1 MKKILDNIKAI
12 RAIKGYSQEYVA
24 NKLGCDYSTYGKIE
38 NGKSSLTVDRL
49 FKLADILEVDVPRLL
64 LDRDAKESDKNLFI
78 REEGFKPK
86 IILEIP
92 INSDDIEKLG
102 IKDTLF
108 GLLDKYSSK

>member
-12 RAIKGYSQEYVA
+12 RAVKGYSQEYVA

-64 LDRDAKESDKNLFI
+64 VDRDSKDADKGMFI
-78 REEGFKPK
+78 RDEGVKPK

-92 INSDDIEKLG
+92 ISSDDLTKLG
-102 IKDTLF
+102 VKEAIF
-108 GLLDKYSSK
+108 GLVDKYSK